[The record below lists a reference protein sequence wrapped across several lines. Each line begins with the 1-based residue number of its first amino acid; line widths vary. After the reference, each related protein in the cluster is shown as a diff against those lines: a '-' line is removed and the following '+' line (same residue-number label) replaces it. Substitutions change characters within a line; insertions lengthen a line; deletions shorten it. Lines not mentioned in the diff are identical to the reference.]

1 MEVHA
6 MRRLPAIVVL
16 AVVACATM
24 VVTAAAQTDENAPAS
39 TETVSADD
47 SYRIGVADVLRV
59 VVWGEPQLSLSV
71 KVRPDGKITLPLA
84 NDIEVADRTPEEVR
98 QVIASRLGEFIHEPN
113 VTVIVEEINSFR
125 VYFIGE
131 VKNQGAIQFYRPVRL
146 IQGIAAAGGLTEYSK
161 KSITL
166 LREEYG
172 VEKRYEID
180 YKRLLAGDADQ
191 ENIYLQPGDTLLV
204 K

>member
-6 MRRLPAIVVL
+6 MRRLSAIVVL
-16 AVVACATM
+16 AVACAT
-24 VVTAAAQTDENAPAS
+24 VVATAAAQDPDKTAPAS
-39 TETVSADD
+39 TETVDTDD
-47 SYRIGVADVLRV
+47 GYRIGVEDVLRI

-84 NDIEVADRTPEEVR
+84 NDIEVADRTPDEVR
-98 QVIASRLGEFIHEPN
+98 QVVASRLGEFIHEPN

-180 YKRLLAGDADQ
+180 YKRLLAGDTDQ